1 MVGLI
6 KIKNNGRIVINDNL
20 WRLYF
25 SGASLLYER

>member
-6 KIKNNGRIVINDNL
+6 KIKNNGRIVINVNL
-20 WRLYF
+20 WGLYF